1 VIEIK
6 IKSLG
11 YRLFISIAGWILFAA
26 NGLAQTDALE
36 QKSVAPKLDEYMNA
50 MTNSGLFMGAVL
62 VAQDGK
68 VLLSKGYGMANL
80 EYDIPNSSHT
90 KFDIASVSKTFT
102 ATLILMLQERGRLS
116 VQDSICKYLNECPDA
131 WRGITIHHLL
141 THTSGIT
148 NYTDLPDQFEMR
160 ALESFI
166 PDAIKRIKHLPLQF
180 QPGEK
185 FNYSNTG
192 YKLLHEII
200 EKTSGKSFE
209 AFLQESILDPL
220 KMKDTGVFEKPGI
233 RHLIVKARAEGYTDG
248 TGPLEIAPWVYP
260 NYGGGIYST
269 VEDMYLWG
277 QSFFSEK
284 LLSKQT
290 LDATFTPFKGNYAYG
305 WFIFNK
311 PKHRFVM
318 HGGNIP
324 GYGLTFALYP
334 DDRLIIV
341 VASNLD
347 TAPTSRIH
355 DDLAAIVFLEKYQ
368 LPPKWNAVKVDP
380 KIYDRYV
387 GRYQK
392 TDDPKFIITIT
403 KENDQ
408 LWNRLGDDP
417 GAATMV
423 LRPLSE
429 TKFFNKMFV
438 LYEATFVVDERGLA
452 TGLIAEGPWGRN
464 EFKRIE

>member
-1 VIEIK
+1 MKNVR
-6 IKSLG
+6 SAS
-11 YRLFISIAGWILFAA
+11 YRLFISVAGWFLLAA
-26 NGLAQTDALE
+26 NCLAQTNALE
-36 QKSVAPKLDEYMNA
+36 QKSVAPELDKYMSA

-62 VAQDGK
+62 VARDGK

-80 EYDIPNSSHT
+80 EYDIPNSPHT
-90 KFDIASVSKTFT
+90 KFDIGSVSKTFT
-102 ATLILMLQERGRLS
+102 ATLILMLQEKGRLN
-116 VQDSICKYLNECPDA
+116 VQDSICKYLDDCPDA
-131 WRGITIHHLL
+131 WREITIYHLL

-166 PDAIKRIKHLPLQF
+166 PDAIRRIKQMPLQF
-180 QPGEK
+180 KPGEK
-185 FNYSNTG
+185 FSYSNTG
-192 YKLLHEII
+192 YKLLHQVI
-200 EKTSGKSFE
+200 EKASGKPFG

-220 KMKDTGVFEKPGI
+220 KMKDTGVFEKPGV
-233 RHLIVKARAEGYTDG
+233 RHLIVKTRAEGYTDG
-248 TGPLEIAPWVYP
+248 RGPLEIAPWVYP

-269 VEDMYLWG
+269 VEDMYLWA
-277 QSFFSEK
+277 QSFFTGR
-284 LLSKQT
+284 LLSKET
-290 LDATFTPFKGNYAYG
+290 LAAAFTPFKGGYGYG

-311 PKHRFVM
+311 AKHKFVM

-334 DDRLIIV
+334 DDKLIIV
-341 VASNLD
+341 AGNLD
-347 TAPTSRIH
+347 TAATSRIH
-355 DDLAAIVFLEKYQ
+355 DDLAAIVFGEKYQ
-368 LPPKWNAVKVDP
+368 VPPKWSAVKVDP

-392 TDDPKFIITIT
+392 TDDPKFVITIT

-408 LWNRLGDDP
+408 LWNRLGYDP

-438 LYEATFVVDERGLA
+438 LYEATFVVDGKGQT

-464 EFKRIE
+464 EFKKIE

>member
-1 VIEIK
+1 MKNVR
-6 IKSLG
+6 SFG
-11 YRLFISIAGWILFAA
+11 YYALISIAVWIALAA
-26 NGLAQTDALE
+26 SGLAQGNATSKE
-36 QKSVAPKLDEYMNA
+36 SVTPKLDEYMTA
-50 MTNSGLFMGAVL
+50 MTSSGLFMGSVL

-68 VLLSKGYGMANL
+68 MLLSNGYGMANL
-80 EYDIPNSSHT
+80 EYDIPNNPHT
-90 KFDIASVSKTFT
+90 RFDIGSVSKTFT
-102 ATLILMLQERGRLS
+102 ATLVLMLQQQGKLN
-116 VQDSICKYLNECPDA
+116 VQDPICKYLNDCPDS
-131 WRGITIHHLL
+131 WREITIHHLL

-148 NYTDLPDQFEMR
+148 NYTELPDQFEMR

-166 PDAIKRIKHLPLQF
+166 PDAIKRIKQMPLQF
-180 QPGEK
+180 KPGEK
-185 FNYSNTG
+185 FSYSNTG

-200 EKTSGKSFE
+200 EKASGKSLE
-209 AFLQESILDPL
+209 ACLEESILRPL
-220 KMKDTGVFEKPGI
+220 QMKETGVFEKPGI
-233 RHLIVKARAEGYTDG
+233 RHLIIKARAEGYTDG

-260 NYGGGIYST
+260 NYGGGLYSS
-269 VEDMYLWG
+269 VEDLYLWG
-277 QSFFSEK
+277 QSFFTGK
-284 LLSKQT
+284 LLT
-290 LDATFTPFKGNYAYG
+290 PNTMAAAFTPFKGNYGYG
-305 WFIFNK
+305 WFSFTQA
-311 PKHRFVM
+311 KHKFAM

-334 DDRLIIV
+334 DDKLIIV

-355 DDLAAIVFLEKYQ
+355 DDLAAIVFGEKYQ
-368 LPPKWNAVKVDP
+368 LPPKWNAVKVDT

-392 TDDPKFIITIT
+392 TDDPKFVITIT
-403 KENDQ
+403 KENEQ

-438 LYEATFVVDERGLA
+438 LYEATFVVDVNGRA
-452 TGLIAEGPWGRN
+452 TSLIAEGPWGRN
-464 EFKRIE
+464 EFKRIQ